1 MDLNAIPCAS
11 ARYQSPATGQPRL
24 IVIHSMECPIEIGR
38 ARSVAQWFAGPTSP
52 QASAHY
58 MVDPA
63 EVWCGVLPRAVAWQ
77 CGGANQYAGGASIGI
92 EQTGYAAYDAEWLG
106 SSEAQAQLDR
116 LVDLVG
122 SLCDRY
128 GIDRVWL
135 TADQLHAGASGIT
148 THGFLSSIGMGTDHT
163 DPGPNWPVEEFM
175 RRLVGAPTP
184 SGDDDMKNVWLM
196 RAKNDPAVFVVQ
208 ANLSSRWH
216 LKDAKEVAAIAYV
229 LGLNGGQILTPPAD
243 TKPEPCGGAQ
253 CWVTTPEFLGP
264 IPIAK

>member
-1 MDLNAIPCAS
+1 MDLDAIPYAA
-11 ARYQSPATGQPRL
+11 ARNQSPASGTPRL
-24 IVIHSMECPIEIGR
+24 IVIHSMECPVETGR

-58 MVDPA
+58 MVDPG
-63 EVWCGVLPRAVAWQ
+63 EVWCGVKPPAEAWH
-77 CGGANQYAGGASIGI
+77 CGNANRYAGGASIGI
-92 EQTGYAAYDAEWLG
+92 EQTGYAYSTDWWTPIAL
-106 SSEAQAQLDR
+106 QQLDL

-128 GIDRVWL
+128 GIDRRWL
-135 TADQLHAGASGIT
+135 SADELRAGVPGIT

-175 RRLVGAPTP
+175 RRLTGGPTPTP
-184 SGDDDMKNVWLM
+184 SEEDNVNVWLM
-196 RAKNDPAVFVVQ
+196 RAKDNPAVFVVQ

-216 LKDAKEVAAIAYV
+216 LKDAAEVAAIQYV
-229 LGLNGGQILTPPAD
+229 LGLNGGKILTPPAD
-243 TKPEPCGGAQ
+243 TKPEACGAAQ